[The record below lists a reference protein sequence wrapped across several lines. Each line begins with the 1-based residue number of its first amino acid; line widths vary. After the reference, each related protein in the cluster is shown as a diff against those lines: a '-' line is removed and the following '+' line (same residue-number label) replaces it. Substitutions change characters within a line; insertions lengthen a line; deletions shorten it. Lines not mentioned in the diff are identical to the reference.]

1 MNYYVSKYGI
11 YIIIILFL
19 IIVYYYKK
27 YKTTYKDYEDEYSK
41 KNSLYVEL
49 SKLKETLL
57 KTENERDKYIKLYN
71 THSESLKSFLENN
84 VKSMPFLAGM
94 IADYLTYDI
103 EILAKK
109 LDWGHSIDRTGR

>member
-1 MNYYVSKYGI
+1 M
-11 YIIIILFL
+11 
-19 IIVYYYKK
+19 
-27 YKTTYKDYEDEYSK
+27 KTNIK

-84 VKSMPFLAGM
+84 VKSMPF
-94 IADYLTYDI
+94 
-103 EILAKK
+103 
-109 LDWGHSIDRTGR
+109 